1 MKRLF
6 IAAMALMTVVACSK
20 DDNDPILDSTKKSVS
35 ITIENLSVPTKA
47 VTDSA
52 AADGNLA
59 CANTNDLVFGFCD
72 GAGNLI
78 SALNVKNAVY
88 NQETGTY
95 TFHALDQRISR
106 VYVIANGAGNSKI
119 TTTNAPATY
128 DAAHALWEVLTP
140 DVEWNEVVVFGHS
153 SVTHAKGTDGKPAYC
168 TVGNTEYPLYTAEV
182 TIAPAHTRLEVT
194 NIKCK
199 DLGATTYNKI
209 TLNSLTFAGNLV
221 QALGE
226 GNQGVQ
232 LDATNNALT
241 PGTGKAWSW
250 NIHQT
255 VAPDL
260 VLSVTADEGKN
271 WNIPDELKDRT
282 VTVVDYIAP
291 ANYDPT
297 NTMVSGNQTIIKDF
311 KNGEIYQL
319 DLTFSEEDILSGS
332 DALCVDVKVNIA
344 NWVVVKVDPI
354 FQ

>member
-20 DDNDPILDSTKKSVS
+20 DEHDPILDSSKKSVS

-47 VTDSA
+47 VTDA
-52 AADGNLA
+52 AAGDKLA

-78 SALNVKNAVY
+78 SALTAGNAVY
-88 NQETGTY
+88 DQETGTY

-106 VYVIANGAGNSKI
+106 LYVIANGAGNNKI
-119 TTTNAPATY
+119 TTANAPATY
-128 DAAHALWEVLTP
+128 DAAHALWETLTT
-140 DVEWNEVVVFGHS
+140 DVEWKEIIVFGHS
-153 SVTHAKGTDGKPAYC
+153 SVTHAKDSNGQPAYC

-199 DLGATTYNKI
+199 DLGASTYNKI

-232 LDATNNALT
+232 LDATNNSLT

-250 NIHQT
+250 NIKQT

-271 WNIPDELKDRT
+271 WEIPAELKDRT
-282 VTVVDYIAP
+282 VTVADYIAP
-291 ANYDPT
+291 SNYDPS
-297 NTMVSGNQTIIKDF
+297 NTTVSGGRTIIKEF

-319 DLTFSEEDILSGS
+319 DLTFAEEDILSGS